1 MEIILITLFES
12 HFLNEAYS
20 THLIARIFFFL
31 LPAHQCFIFYTM
43 LITLE
48 DNWYLHFDH
57 VIAGLSP
64 QEECKLTE
72 DQNLFCFI
80 H

>member
-48 DNWYLHFDH
+48 NSMVF
-57 VIAGLSP
+57 
-64 QEECKLTE
+64 T
-72 DQNLFCFI
+72 F
-80 H
+80 